1 VTSSVDADRHG
12 VVAGRPV
19 APTKA
24 ASPPAR
30 LIALSRRIPPDGRAM
45 LAIAGAVVLANLPY
59 LVGFFDPNPLGPR
72 SGLLSAVTP
81 GLLGGQPTIDP
92 NNGFI
97 SQAASHRAV
106 LDWLH
111 FRLPWWNPYEGTGTP
126 LAGGMQSAALFPP
139 TFLTLLANGQLY
151 EHMLLEIIA
160 GVATYLLL
168 RRIPVNRWASAAAG
182 IAFAL
187 NGTFAWFSHAPVNP
201 IPFLPLLLLG
211 IELAYAAS
219 AAGRRGGWWLIAV
232 AGALSFYAGFPEVA
246 YIDALLAA
254 VWFGWRCGCLPRE
267 RLRALAAK
275 AAAGL
280 IVATLLAAPLL
291 IASID
296 YLGHA
301 ELGLH
306 SKGFF
311 GTANLPSEAL
321 PQLLL
326 PYVYGPI
333 FRFSDPKLVLP
344 GIWGVVGG
352 YLSTSLLLLG
362 VLGAISKGR
371 RGLRLILLL
380 WIVLVLARMFGEPPL
395 LRDVL
400 GLLPGMSRVAF
411 FRYAPPSLE
420 LAVVILAALGLDDL
434 ARRGAARQ
442 RLAYA
447 ALAALAVVAAAAIG
461 ARPLANQLGSVFSHR
476 PYYAASVAW
485 GAGIVLAAGATA
497 LVLDARARIRLL
509 AVVVA
514 GDALLLFAIPEA
526 SAPRSV
532 RTDLA
537 PAAFLQ
543 RHLGQS
549 RFFTLGPL
557 QPNYGS
563 YFGIGS
569 LNVNDVP
576 VPSLFADYVRARLDQ
591 VVDPTVLVGNLGG
604 GRSPFAPSP
613 RQELL
618 RNLDGYRAAG
628 VTYVLTPAGETLP
641 ESPSTFALVFRSPS
655 ARIYRLA
662 GAAPYFTAT
671 NRSCSVR
678 FGTRESVQLSCRG
691 PTRLIRRE
699 TDMPGWSARVDGHPL
714 RLRRVD
720 GLFQAVTVDS
730 GSHRVTFDYGP
741 PNIGLGFAAFAAG
754 CAWLVLAPATA
765 RWRRGGRGSP
775 AVG

>member
-1 VTSSVDADRHG
+1 LPLVVSGADADRQG
-12 VVAGRPV
+12 VVGGRR
-19 APTKA
+19 A
-24 ASPPAR
+24 AEPPLAQ
-30 LIALSRRIPPDGRAM
+30 LIAVARRVPPDGRAM
-45 LAIAGAVVLANLPY
+45 LAVAGAVVLANLPY
-59 LVGFFDPNPLGPR
+59 LLGFFDPNPLGPR

-139 TFLTLLANGQLY
+139 TFLTLVANGQLY
-151 EHMLLEIIA
+151 EHMLLEVIA

-168 RRIPVNRWASAAAG
+168 RRIPVNRWASAAGG

-254 VWFGWRCGCLPRE
+254 AWFAWRCGCLPRE
-267 RLRALAAK
+267 RLGALAAK
-275 AAAGL
+275 GAAGL

-301 ELGLH
+301 DLGLH
-306 SKGFF
+306 GKGFF
-311 GTANLPSEAL
+311 RTAHLPKQAL

-333 FRFSDPKLVLP
+333 FRYSDPKLVLP

-362 VLGAISKGR
+362 FLGAISKAR
-371 RGLRLILLL
+371 RGLRLMLLV

-395 LRDVL
+395 IRDVL

-434 ARRGAARQ
+434 ARRRAARQ

-447 ALAALAVVAAAAIG
+447 ALAALAVVAAAAVA
-461 ARPLANQLGSVFSHR
+461 ARPLANQLGGVFSHR
-476 PYYAASVAW
+476 PYFAASVAW
-485 GAGIVLAAGATA
+485 GAAIAVAAGAAA
-497 LVLDARARIRLL
+497 LVRHAQARIRLL
-509 AVVVA
+509 AVLLA

-537 PAAFLQ
+537 PVSFLQ
-543 RHLGQS
+543 LRLGQS
-549 RFFTLGPL
+549 RFFTLGPI

-569 LNVNDVP
+569 LNANDVP
-576 VPSLFADYVRARLDQ
+576 VPSPFADYVRARLDQ
-591 VVDPTVLVGNLGG
+591 VVDPTVFVGNLGG
-604 GRSPFAPSP
+604 GRSPFGPSP

-618 RNLDGYRAAG
+618 RNLDGYRAAA
-628 VTYVLTPAGETLP
+628 VAYVLTPAAEALP
-641 ESPSTFALVFRSPS
+641 ESPATFKLVFRSPS
-655 ARIYRLA
+655 TRIYRLA

-678 FGTRESVQLSCRG
+678 FQTRESLQLSCRG

-699 TDMPGWSARVDGHPL
+699 TDLPGWSAQVDGRAL
-714 RLRRVD
+714 RMSRAD
-720 GLFQAVTVDS
+720 GLFQAVSVGP

-741 PNIGLGFAAFAAG
+741 PNIGLGFVGFAVG
-754 CAWLVLAPATA
+754 CAWLLLAPATA
-765 RWRRGGRGSP
+765 RRRRGERGSP

>member
-1 VTSSVDADRHG
+1 VDADQQG
-12 VVAGRPV
+12 IVAGQRPPG
-19 APTKA
+19 ARG
-24 ASPPAR
+24 ASRLAR
-30 LIALSRRIPPDGRAM
+30 LTALARRVPPDGRAM
-45 LAIAGAVVLANLPY
+45 LAVAGAVVLANLPY
-59 LVGFFDPNPLGPR
+59 LLGLFDPNPLGPR

-81 GLLGGQPTIDP
+81 GVLGGQPTIDP

-97 SQAASHRAV
+97 SQAASHRAA
-106 LDWLH
+106 LDWVHL
-111 FRLPWWNPYEGTGTP
+111 RLPWWNPYEGTGTP
-126 LAGGMQSAALFPP
+126 LAGEMQSAALFPP

-168 RRIPVNRWASAAAG
+168 RRTPVNRWASAAAA

-219 AAGRRGGWWLIAV
+219 VAGRRGGWWLIAV

-254 VWFGWRCGCLPRE
+254 VWFAWRCGCLPPE
-267 RLRALAAK
+267 RLGALAAK

-306 SKGFF
+306 GKGFF
-311 GTANLPSEAL
+311 GTAHLPSQAL

-344 GIWGVVGG
+344 GIWGVVAG

-362 VLGAISKGR
+362 LLGAMSNGR
-371 RGLRLILLL
+371 RGLRLTLLV
-380 WIVLVLARMFGEPPL
+380 WIVLVLARMFGEPPV
-395 LRDVL
+395 LREVL
-400 GLLPGMSRVAF
+400 GALPSMSRVAF
-411 FRYAPPSLE
+411 LRYAPPSLE

-434 ARRGAARQ
+434 ARRGMAMR

-447 ALAALAVVAAAAIG
+447 VLAALAAVAAAAIG
-461 ARPLANQLGSVFSHR
+461 ARPLVNQLGSVFSHR

-485 GAGIVLAAGATA
+485 GAAIVVAAAA
-497 LVLDARARIRLL
+497 AARVRDARARIQLV

-514 GDALLLFAIPEA
+514 GDVLLLFAIPEA

-537 PAAFLQ
+537 PVAFLQ

-557 QPNYGS
+557 KPNYGS

-569 LNVNDVP
+569 LNINDVP
-576 VPSLFADYVRARLDQ
+576 VPSPFADYVRARLDQ
-591 VVDPTVLVGNLGG
+591 VVDPTVFVGNLGG

-618 RNLDGYRAAG
+618 RNLAGYRAAG
-628 VTYVLTPAGETLP
+628 WPM
-641 ESPSTFALVFRSPS
+641 
-655 ARIYRLA
+655 
-662 GAAPYFTAT
+662 
-671 NRSCSVR
+671 C
-678 FGTRESVQLSCRG
+678 
-691 PTRLIRRE
+691 
-699 TDMPGWSARVDGHPL
+699 
-714 RLRRVD
+714 
-720 GLFQAVTVDS
+720 
-730 GSHRVTFDYGP
+730 
-741 PNIGLGFAAFAAG
+741 
-754 CAWLVLAPATA
+754 
-765 RWRRGGRGSP
+765 
-775 AVG
+775 